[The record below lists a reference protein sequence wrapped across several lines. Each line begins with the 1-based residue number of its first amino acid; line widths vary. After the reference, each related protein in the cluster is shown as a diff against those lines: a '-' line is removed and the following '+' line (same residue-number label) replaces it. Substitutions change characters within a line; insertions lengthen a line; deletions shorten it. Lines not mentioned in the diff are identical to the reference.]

1 MPIPRP
7 LLACLLLPLAAAV
20 ATPAR
25 AQDSGNWLLRA
36 RATQYDAGSGELH
49 GLGLSL
55 DNRMLAG
62 LDIAVFFGPNVAAEL
77 SLTAPRRHTLL
88 SNGAA
93 FATLDQTPAA
103 FTVQYHFTGQAN
115 WRPYLGVGINHT
127 QLSSVQF
134 RPRRG
139 DAAEPGHRA
148 QQHGARRAGRRGHA
162 LGRRLAREPGREEGA
177 GAPGREPGGLKA
189 GTFRIDPVMVSVG
202 VGLRF
207 LRRQAPG
214 ARGSGRQGVKA
225 PARPRLPR

>member
-7 LLACLLLPLAAAV
+7 LFACLLLPLAAAV

-36 RATQYDAGSGELH
+36 RATQYDAGSGDST

-93 FATLDQTPAA
+93 FATLDQTPVA
-103 FTVQYHFTGQAN
+103 FTVQYHFTGQMN
-115 WRPYLGVGINHT
+115 WRPYLGVGIHHT
-127 QLSSVQF
+127 QLSSVSFDPAAVTLLNPDIERGSTGLVVQAGVDVPLGSGWLVNLDVKKAQV
-134 RPRRG
+134 RP
-139 DAAEPGHRA
+139 DVS
-148 QQHGARRAGRRGHA
+148 
-162 LGRRLAREPGREEGA
+162 L
-177 GAPGREPGGLKA
+177 GGLKA

-207 LRRQAPG
+207 
-214 ARGSGRQGVKA
+214 
-225 PARPRLPR
+225 